1 MAVLAKLKN
10 EGVREAA
17 VNAGREA
24 VRSAGRGARRGA
36 KRGLGVGA
44 VRGVGETAVKRTGR
58 KPSSGFERARERL
71 GGAGV
76 ALQRRGG
83 RAREQLRG
91 AARDFTQAGRGTS
104 RRGKAAAAGAA
115 SAAGAAGAYFLDP
128 ENGKRRRHV
137 ARDRAASL
145 GRTAASRLR
154 RQVEYRKGQASGAAE
169 QRRSESRPEK
179 PAANDQQL
187 ADRVRSELFRP
198 ADAPKDSVV
207 ISVEK
212 GVVQLR
218 GQVEDPD
225 QKEALAKAAAGID
238 GVAGVENL
246 LHMPGEPAH
255 AHDGHGAGSS
265 G

>member
-10 EGVREAA
+10 DGVREMA
-17 VNAGREA
+17 VNAGRGA

-36 KRGLGVGA
+36 KRGFGLGAARGA
-44 VRGVGETAVKRTGR
+44 GETAIKRTGR
-58 KPSSGFERARERL
+58 RPASGFERARDRL
-71 GGAGV
+71 GGAGA

-91 AARDFTQAGRGTS
+91 AVRDFTEAGRGAS
-104 RRGKAAAAGAA
+104 RRSRAAAVGAA

-128 ENGKRRRHV
+128 QNGRRRRHV
-137 ARDRAASL
+137 ARDRAVAF
-145 GRTAASRLR
+145 GRVAAAKLR
-154 RQVEYRKGQASGAAE
+154 RQAEYRTGQASGVA
-169 QRRSESRPEK
+169 RRVRSESGPQK
-179 PAANDQQL
+179 PAVNDQQL

-198 ADAPKDSVV
+198 ADAPKGSVV
-207 ISVEK
+207 ISAEN
-212 GVVQLR
+212 GIVQLR
-218 GQVEDPD
+218 GEVENPN
-225 QKEALAKAAAGID
+225 QKQALAKAAAGID